1 MEANNPVPKKKNR
14 ILPIMLV
21 LIIGSSLFF
30 GINKYRYS
38 LSHEDTDDAQI
49 DGDISPV
56 YSRVAGYI
64 NAVLFEDNQHVNKGD
79 TLVMVDDR
87 DLQIKVQQAEA
98 AIANAAAAINVAK
111 AAVETARGNV
121 VVAQSGINASNVR
134 LWKAKQ
140 DYDRFN
146 ALVNLDATTKQ
157 KFDAAKADKENA
169 EALLES
175 SKSQLIVAQKQV
187 NAAQEQVTV
196 AEAQLVQRKVELDL
210 AKLQITYTVIISP
223 ASGTVSKKNVQT
235 GQLVNVGSPLCSIV
249 GTDGVYVIANFK
261 ETQLKKMKE
270 GQLVDVKVDAFP
282 DEKIT
287 GKIYRFSAATGAKFS
302 LLPPDNATGNYVKV
316 VQRIPVKIKIESS
329 GEILKRLRPG
339 MSVKVAVE
347 LN

>member
-1 MEANNPVPKKKNR
+1 METNNTAPKKKNK

-56 YSRVAGYI
+56 YSRLVGYI
-64 NAVLFEDNQHVNKGD
+64 DAVLFEDNQHVNKGD
-79 TLVMVDDR
+79 TLVIVDDR

-98 AIANAAAAINVAK
+98 AIANALASINVAK
-111 AAVETARGNV
+111 AAVETAKGNV
-121 VVAQSGINASNVR
+121 VVAQSGITASNVR
-134 LWKAKQ
+134 IWKANQ
-140 DYDRFN
+140 DFDRFK
-146 ALVNLDATTKQ
+146 ALVTLDATTKQ

-187 NAAQEQVTV
+187 NAAQEQVAV
-196 AEAQLVQRKVELDL
+196 VEAQLAQRKVELDL
-210 AKLQITYTVIISP
+210 AHLQLSYTIILAP
-223 ASGTVSKKNVQT
+223 ATGTVSKKNVQM
-235 GQLVNVGSPLCSIV
+235 GQLV
-249 GTDGVYVIANFK
+249 
-261 ETQLKKMKE
+261 E
-270 GQLVDVKVDAFP
+270 VKVDAFP
-282 DEKIT
+282 DEKIA

-316 VQRIPVKIKIESS
+316 VQRIPVKIKIE
-329 GEILKRLRPG
+329 GAGDIIKKLRPG